1 MRWYSAF
8 SERPDTT
15 DAAREVCDAL
25 RADLGDAAPDLVLAF
40 FSGPH
45 IPNAES
51 LARTLKLRLAPGC
64 LAGASANGVVSSAH
78 EVESGPAL
86 TVMAAVL
93 PGVALHPFLV
103 MNEIWAEAWEDA
115 AAFAQAAPGARGA
128 ELVLLLGDPFS
139 LDIQRVVAAFN
150 RHAPKVRLAGGMA
163 SAAARPGGNTLF
175 LNDWVS
181 REGGFALAF
190 HGAIRADVVVS
201 QGCRPIGPPLEI
213 TRADGNL
220 VIELDGQ
227 PALER
232 AEQVLR
238 ALPEDERERLQ
249 SGLYVGR
256 PARGDASGRG
266 DYLIRNLL
274 GADRDRGVVAIG
286 DIAVEREKVRLHV
299 RDRDTAREDLE
310 MLLSPQAF
318 DARAGA
324 VLLFACNGRGQGLF
338 GAPDGDIGTL
348 QAMLGGTVPAGGMFC
363 AGEIGP
369 VGERNHLHGHAAS
382 IAILRAGARS
392 PA

>member
-1 MRWYSAF
+1 
-8 SERPDTT
+8 
-15 DAAREVCDAL
+15 V
-25 RADLGDAAPDLVLAF
+25 
-40 FSGPH
+40 
-45 IPNAES
+45 
-51 LARTLKLRLAPGC
+51 
-64 LAGASANGVVSSAH
+64 
-78 EVESGPAL
+78 
-86 TVMAAVL
+86 
-93 PGVALHPFLV
+93 
-103 MNEIWAEAWEDA
+103 NEIWEEAWEDPV
-115 AAFAQAAPGARGA
+115 AFVQAAPGARGA
-128 ELVLLLGDPFS
+128 ELVVVLGDPFS

-150 RHAPKVRLAGGMA
+150 RQAPNVRLAGGMA
-163 SAAARPGGNTLF
+163 SAGARPGGNTLF

-181 REGGFALAF
+181 HEGGFALAF

-220 VIELDGQ
+220 VVELDGQ

-238 ALPEDERERLQ
+238 ALPESERERLQ
-249 SGLYVGR
+249 TGLYVGR

-299 RDRDTAREDLE
+299 RDRETAREDLE

-318 DARAGA
+318 DAPAGA

-338 GAPDGDIGTL
+338 GAPDGDIATL
-348 QAMLGGTVPAGGMFC
+348 QAMLGGSVPAGGMFC

-369 VGERNHLHGHAAS
+369 VGDRNHLHGHTAS

-392 PA
+392 QP

>member
-1 MRWYSAF
+1 MRWYSTF
-8 SERPDTT
+8 SNRADTT

-25 RADLGDAAPDLVLAF
+25 RADLGDATPDLVLAF
-40 FSGPH
+40 YSASHVPS
-45 IPNAES
+45 AES
-51 LARTLKLRLAPGC
+51 LARTLKMRLSPRC
-64 LAGASANGVVSSAH
+64 LAGASANGIVSSAH

-93 PGVALHPFLV
+93 PGIALHPFLLA
-103 MNEIWAEAWEDA
+103 NEIWEEAWQDP

-128 ELVLLLGDPFS
+128 EVVVVLGDPFS

-150 RHAPKVRLAGGMA
+150 RHAPTVRLAGGMA
-163 SAAARPGGNTLF
+163 SAATRPGGNALF

-181 REGGFALAF
+181 HEGGFALAF

-220 VIELDGQ
+220 VLELDGQ

-238 ALPEDERERLQ
+238 ELPEDERERLQ

-256 PARGDASGRG
+256 PARGDATGRG

-274 GADRDRGVVAIG
+274 GADRDRGVMAIG
-286 DIAVEREKVRLHV
+286 DVAIERERVRLHV
-299 RDRDTAREDLE
+299 RDRETAREDLE

-324 VLLFACNGRGQGLF
+324 ALLFACNGRGTGLF
-338 GAPDGDIGTL
+338 GEPDGDIATL
-348 QAMLGGTVPAGGMFC
+348 QAMLGGPIPAGGMFC

-392 PA
+392 